1 MSFDAL
7 GDGPACSAGRGAKQ
21 QRGEPGAVF
30 RRQGEQRRGEALRGK
45 TGHGYLCANC
55 TGFCSAGNRRL
66 PQLIAVSTIYGRPF
80 ESPLGVD

>member
-1 MSFDAL
+1 
-7 GDGPACSAGRGAKQ
+7 
-21 QRGEPGAVF
+21 
-30 RRQGEQRRGEALRGK
+30 
-45 TGHGYLCANC
+45 LCANC